1 MNKSLLALIL
11 FILSGFYANAQDAI
25 LKGTITDAVT
35 GETLIQANI
44 KSGEQGTVTD
54 YDGKYQ
60 FELSSGNQEIVVS
73 YIGYKPQT
81 ITANLSPGNNTL
93 NFALEE
99 DNVMM
104 QEINVVADVA
114 RSRETPVAF
123 STVQLARIKE
133 ELSTQDLPMV
143 LNSTPGVYA
152 TQQGG
157 GDGDA
162 RITIRG
168 FNQRNVAIMIDGV
181 PVNDM
186 ENGWVYWSNWSGLSE
201 VARSIQVQR
210 GLGASKLALPSVGGT
225 INILT
230 SGIES
235 KRRLSVQQD
244 LGMYG
249 FYKTTLSGTTGRLKG
264 GWGITFTASYRQN
277 QGWVDNTWSKA
288 WFYFGKIEK
297 IIGKHTIGISA
308 VGAPQEHAQ
317 RTFKLPIAKFN
328 QDVAADLGV
337 DTSALASTQQWDLGE
352 RYNSH
357 WGYLNRWTLNGED
370 TVFEGRKAQTE
381 RLNYYHKPQFTL
393 KDFWT
398 VNKKLS
404 ISNIFY
410 VSLGNGGGVANAG
423 STFPVDSEGLINY
436 QTIYNSQS
444 NFETSSRILRSSV
457 NNHRWYGLLSTF
469 DYNPNNHFNVS
480 GGVDLRT
487 YTGSHYREVYDLLG
501 GKYHIDNDTQGRDL
515 HEANGTHK
523 VVGDKVDLFYDGKVN
538 WGGGFAQVEYKSSA
552 ISAFVNLTGA
562 ITSYKRIDYFLAKD
576 LVLPDTTILQA
587 VTYYIPYVHQGDTF
601 TIDSPEARYSET
613 ETQVI
618 PGYTVKAGMNYNL
631 TEKQNVFF
639 NIGYI
644 EKAPPFD
651 NVFNRN
657 NSAYENVVK
666 ERIMAGE
673 IGYGFKSRIISAN
686 LNAYYTLW
694 LNRPLIANFRN
705 EDDEVIQLNVE
716 GIKAHHR
723 GVELDFAVI
732 AIPNMLKFEG
742 LASVGDWIWKNDS
755 DATLKSED
763 ATIEAPFSANGVHV
777 GDAAQ
782 LQFGLSTR
790 IEPVKNLYATIK
802 WTYFGKNYADFS
814 PDQLTGANEDRES
827 WKMPDYYLFDVH
839 SGYSFNT
846 RKVKYRIGLSLLN
859 ALNQSYISDAS
870 TRLGFEP
877 QDIEVYFGQGLR
889 LSGTFG
895 ITF

>member
-1 MNKSLLALIL
+1 MYKSLIVLLLIVVSTGL
-11 FILSGFYANAQDAI
+11 INAQEAI
-25 LKGTITDAVT
+25 LKGMVKDAVT
-35 GETLIQANI
+35 GETLIQATI
-44 KSGEQGTVTD
+44 TSGEKGTITD
-54 YDGKYQ
+54 LDGQYQ
-60 FELSSGNQEIVVS
+60 LNLPTGLQEIVVS
-73 YIGYKPQT
+73 YVGYKSQT
-81 ITANLSPGNNTL
+81 LSINIASGVNTV
-93 NFALEE
+93 NFNLEE
-99 DNVMM
+99 DNIIIK
-104 QEINVVADVA
+104 EINIVADVA

-133 ELSTQDLPMV
+133 ELSVQDLPMV

-235 KRRLSVQQD
+235 KNRLSVQQD

-264 GWGITFTASYRQN
+264 GWGLTFTASYRQN

-288 WFYFGKIEK
+288 WFYFAKIEK
-297 IIGKHTIGISA
+297 IIGKHTLGISA

-317 RTFKLPIAKFN
+317 RTFKLQIAKYN
-328 QDVAADLGV
+328 LETATELGV
-337 DTSALASTQQWDLGE
+337 DTSTLASTQQWGLGE
-352 RYNSH
+352 HYNSH

-370 TVFEGRKAQTE
+370 TVFDGRKVLTE

-410 VSLGNGGGVANAG
+410 ISLGNGGGVANAG
-423 STFPVDSEGLINY
+423 STFPVDNDGLINY

-444 NFETSSRILRSSV
+444 NFEASSRILRSSV

-469 DYNPNNHFNVS
+469 DYNPNNHFNLS

-487 YTGSHYREVYDLLG
+487 YTGTHYREIYDLLG
-501 GKYHIDNDTQGRDL
+501 GKYHIDNDTQGRNL
-515 HEANGTHK
+515 HEPNGIQK
-523 VVGDKVDLFYDGKVN
+523 EVGDKVDLFYDGKVN

-552 ISAFVNLTGA
+552 ISAFLNITGA
-562 ITSYKRIDYFLAKD
+562 LTSYKRIDYFLAKD
-576 LVLPDTTILQA
+576 LVLEDTTILQA
-587 VTYYIPYVHQGDTF
+587 VTYYIPYVHKGDTF
-601 TIDSPEARYSET
+601 TIDSPESRFSET
-613 ETQVI
+613 ETKLI
-618 PGYTVKAGMNYNL
+618 PGYTLKTGMNFNL
-631 TEKQNVFF
+631 TEQQNVFF
-639 NIGYI
+639 NTGYI

-657 NSAYENVVK
+657 NRAYDNIVK
-666 ERIMAGE
+666 ERIVAGE
-673 IGYGFKSRIISAN
+673 LGYGFKSRIFSAN

-723 GVELDFAVI
+723 GLELDFALI
-732 AIPNMLKFEG
+732 AIPNLLKFEG

-782 LQFGLSTR
+782 MQFGLSAR
-790 IEPVKNLYATIK
+790 VEPVKNLYTTIK

-814 PDQLTGANEDRES
+814 PDQLTGPNQDRES

-839 SGYSFNT
+839 SGYTFNT
-846 RKVKYRIGLSLLN
+846 RKVKYRVSLSLLN
-859 ALNQSYISDAS
+859 ALDNSYISDAS

-889 LSGTFG
+889 LTGNFG